1 MSIDWFMLLIILK
14 FLPEFLQCGP
24 HSAVS
29 CLQNS
34 LVVQWVRLHA
44 SNAAGAGLIPGQ
56 GTKIPYALSQKKK
69 KKKKA
74 SCILGVNSLTEERKI
89 LTEERKLGKEG

>member
-14 FLPEFLQCGP
+14 FLPEFLQCGL

-29 CLQNS
+29 CLQKS

-69 KKKKA
+69 KKA

>member
-1 MSIDWFMLLIILK
+1 MLLIILK

-24 HSAVS
+24 RSAVS
-29 CLQNS
+29 CLQKR

-56 GTKIPYALSQKKK
+56 GTKIPHALSQKKK
-69 KKKKA
+69 KKA
-74 SCILGVNSLTEERKI
+74 LCILGVNSLTEERKI
-89 LTEERKLGKEG
+89 LTEERKL